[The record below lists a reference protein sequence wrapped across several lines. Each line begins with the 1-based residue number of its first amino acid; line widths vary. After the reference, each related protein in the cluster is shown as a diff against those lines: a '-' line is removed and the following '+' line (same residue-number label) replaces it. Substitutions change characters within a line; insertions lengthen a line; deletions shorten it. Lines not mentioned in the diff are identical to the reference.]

1 MAAVKHLRVPGEA
14 QAAAGSSGT
23 PRPGRGVTQRLQLQ
37 DVPQTRSGGSWQR
50 GAVEEHGAVAW
61 RLPVKPGSVRV
72 ARRLVHLM
80 CRSWGIPQA
89 ADPAVLAVSE
99 LVGNV
104 ARAGGTDVRLGLSWT
119 PRRLRVEVCDAVPG
133 IPRAPRQVAASEEG
147 GRGLWLVSQNATRWG
162 SQPTPRGKC
171 VWAEFAL

>member
-1 MAAVKHLRVPGEA
+1 MRPPDEVQDAVGSSRSTRA
-14 QAAAGSSGT
+14 SRQAAL
-23 PRPGRGVTQRLQLQ
+23 RLRQQ
-37 DVPQTRSGGSWQR
+37 DGPQARSGGSWQR
-50 GAVEEHGAVAW
+50 GAVEDHGAVAW

-80 CRSWGIPQA
+80 CLSWRIPQA
-89 ADPAVLAVSE
+89 SEPAVLAVSE

-133 IPRAPRQVAASEEG
+133 IPRAPRRVEASEEG

>member
-1 MAAVKHLRVPGEA
+1 MRPPDEA
-14 QAAAGSSGT
+14 QDAGG
-23 PRPGRGVTQRLQLQ
+23 RPGSTRTGRRAALRLQQQ
-37 DVPQTRSGGSWQR
+37 DGTQARSGGSWQR
-50 GAVEEHGAVAW
+50 GAVEDHGAVAW

-80 CRSWGIPQA
+80 CRSWRIPQA
-89 ADPAVLAVSE
+89 SESAVLAVSE

-104 ARAGGTDVRLGLSWT
+104 ARAGGTDVRLCLSWT

-133 IPRAPRQVAASEEG
+133 IPRAPRRVAASDER
-147 GRGLWLVSQNATRWG
+147 GRGLWLVSQHATRWG
-162 SQPTPRGKC
+162 SEPTPRGKC